1 MKRFVPY
8 LLLLFTCFW
17 LCASCCESQP
27 LTPPNCFVYQTGENV
42 CFSNE
47 TQKVTWFLYAPE
59 YSTPAISILDIK
71 EKSKRHL
78 KKSDT
83 RVMCVT
89 KNCECTNGGG
99 SKFWCAQIT
108 ISNEIDEVSSFSET
122 LQRIRN
128 DIMFFNVK
136 VVDCRYA
143 QCGTTKKDL
152 FHPRKTDPLYAQYI
166 LGDVDDDTM
175 LVVSPETEPKRY
187 VLTNFYSQQ
196 TPFWGVLFKESRCKD
211 KPAQVLMESVSDNG
225 VLRSAYCCD
234 LKVGA
239 RVTVTALYFNDES
252 FKEEL
257 AELSRILQ
265 HYKLERDVVF
275 FQADETF
282 HVINSL
288 IR

>member
-1 MKRFVPY
+1 
-8 LLLLFTCFW
+8 
-17 LCASCCESQP
+17 
-27 LTPPNCFVYQTGENV
+27 
-42 CFSNE
+42 
-47 TQKVTWFLYAPE
+47 
-59 YSTPAISILDIK
+59 
-71 EKSKRHL
+71 
-78 KKSDT
+78 
-83 RVMCVT
+83 
-89 KNCECTNGGG
+89 
-99 SKFWCAQIT
+99 
-108 ISNEIDEVSSFSET
+108 
-122 LQRIRN
+122 
-128 DIMFFNVK
+128 MFFNVK
-136 VVDCRYA
+136 VIDCRYA

-187 VLTNFYSQQ
+187 VLTNLYSQQ

-239 RVTVTALYFNDES
+239 RVTVTALYFNNES

-282 HVINSL
+282 QVINIL